1 MGDSGAIVSSDHAT
15 NGSKT
20 QTGET
25 IKHLAELIPQ
35 QGNSVMCCRHAFLC
49 VHVDVGTH
57 VYART
62 RVSVLWRPEVL
73 LGRLPLC
80 LLIGLLPNPDWLVLA
95 CIGSQLTSVT
105 PFLSAFWVLGI
116 QAASLSG

>member
-35 QGNSVMCCRHAFLC
+35 QGNSVMGCRHAFLC

-62 RVSVLWRPEVL
+62 RVSVLWRPEVWSL
-73 LGRLPLC
+73 ARSFTT
-80 LLIGLLPNPDWLVLA
+80 LLIDWSFAQPRLAGSGLYR
-95 CIGSQLTSVT
+95 
-105 PFLSAFWVLGI
+105 
-116 QAASLSG
+116 